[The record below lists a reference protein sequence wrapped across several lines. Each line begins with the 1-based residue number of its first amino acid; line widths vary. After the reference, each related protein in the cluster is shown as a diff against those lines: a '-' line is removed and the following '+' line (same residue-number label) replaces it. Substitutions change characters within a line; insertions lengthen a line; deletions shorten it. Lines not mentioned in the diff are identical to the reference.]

1 MIHTIVT
8 YDPSGA
14 VADTITLDCVKS
26 FSESYTA
33 TVTTNPVE
41 SGTVIS
47 DDIIHEQET
56 FSMSGIISDYAFRRA
71 GFRVIFQNGE
81 FVRESVVDDSRDELP
96 TIYVK
101 DRLRSIIQDGEVF
114 SVIKSIGKDVLGTT
128 LENHFPCVATNL
140 TVSDIEDGA
149 IEVNITIKK
158 IKVATVIFKQIDKT
172 TRRLVP
178 FVKPETK
185 DVDAK
190 DGSTTKDKTIGDKT
204 AKDQKKKPFIVDP
217 AQVAFIE
224 NKKLQT
230 DSFMIQAQLN
240 RDPIY
245 VKDDAKYREEYF
257 RRMKEQFKYTKEQAQ
272 VYLWIK

>member
-41 SGTVIS
+41 SGTIIS

-71 GFRVIFQNGE
+71 GFRVVFQNGE

-128 LENHFPCVATNL
+128 LENYFPCVATNL

-149 IEVNITIKK
+149 IEVSITIKK
-158 IKVATVIFKQIDKT
+158 IQVATVIFKQIDKT

-190 DGSTTKDKTIGDKT
+190 DGAAPANATIGKKGVDE
-204 AKDQKKKPFIVDP
+204 QKQRPPVVDP
-217 AQVAFIE
+217 AQVAYLDL
-224 NKKLQT
+224 KRLQT
-230 DSFMIQAQLN
+230 RSFMIQAQLN
-240 RDPIY
+240 RDPLY
-245 VKDDAKYREEYF
+245 AKDNAKYREEYF
-257 RRMKEQFKYTKEQAQ
+257 ARMKEQFKYTKEQAEI
-272 VYLWIK
+272 YLWIK